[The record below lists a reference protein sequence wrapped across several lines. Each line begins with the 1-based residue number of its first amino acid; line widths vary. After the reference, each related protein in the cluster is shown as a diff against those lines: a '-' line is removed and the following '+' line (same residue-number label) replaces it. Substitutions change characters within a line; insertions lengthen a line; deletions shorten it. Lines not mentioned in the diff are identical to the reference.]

1 MSDPL
6 AARTDSMA
14 PEGARRLAA
23 VVQPGRECAPGD
35 LLPVLWQWAYFP
47 ELEPNEALGGDGHP
61 RRHDEWVERFPRR
74 MAGGGRAK
82 RLAPFVI
89 GEPAQ
94 RRSELVR
101 ARERE
106 GRQGGLVICDWLHT
120 YSQGGAQVLE
130 EVQTVIYRP
139 PRGPAPSGD
148 EAPPPKVSEPD
159 QRAWELMRHLEFDPV
174 MLFRFSAATWNSHR
188 IHYDRPFA
196 TQEEGYAGLLVH
208 GPLLTVLLAREAE
221 GVLGELE
228 EVDFRLQAPTF
239 DTQSVDVFVHQ
250 VNETSC
256 QVEARK
262 DDGTVAVSLSAVSL
276 SGGKDG
282 SRSSA

>member
-1 MSDPL
+1 
-6 AARTDSMA
+6 MA

-23 VVQPGRECAPGD
+23 VVQPGRQCAPGD
-35 LLPVLWQWAYFP
+35 LLPLLWQWAYFP
-47 ELEPNEALGGDGHP
+47 ELVANEDLGGDGHP
-61 RRHDEWVERFPRR
+61 VRHDEWVERFPRR

-82 RLAPFVI
+82 WLAPFVI

-106 GRQGGLVICDWLHT
+106 GRQGGLVICDWLHI
-120 YSQGGAQVLE
+120 YYQGEVQVLE

-139 PRGPAPSGD
+139 LREAEPSGN
-148 EAPPPKVSEPD
+148 EAPPPRPSEPD
-159 QRAWELMRHLEFDPV
+159 QRAWELVRHLEFDPV
-174 MLFRFSAATWNSHR
+174 QLFRFSAATWNSHR

-196 TQEEGYAGLLVH
+196 TGQEGYAGLLVH
-208 GPLLTVLLAREAE
+208 GPLLTMLLAREAE
-221 GVLGELE
+221 GVLGELG
-228 EVDFRLQAPTF
+228 EVEFRLQAPTF
-239 DTQSVDVFVHQ
+239 DTEAVDVFVHEI
-250 VNETSC
+250 NETSC

-262 DDGTVAVSLSAVSL
+262 DDGMVAVSLSAVSL
-276 SGGKDG
+276 SASKNA

>member
-1 MSDPL
+1 
-6 AARTDSMA
+6 
-14 PEGARRLAA
+14 
-23 VVQPGRECAPGD
+23 V
-35 LLPVLWQWAYFP
+35 
-47 ELEPNEALGGDGHP
+47 
-61 RRHDEWVERFPRR
+61 
-74 MAGGGRAK
+74 
-82 RLAPFVI
+82 
-89 GEPAQ
+89 
-94 RRSELVR
+94 
-101 ARERE
+101 
-106 GRQGGLVICDWLHT
+106 
-120 YSQGGAQVLE
+120 
-130 EVQTVIYRP
+130 
-139 PRGPAPSGD
+139 
-148 EAPPPKVSEPD
+148 
-159 QRAWELMRHLEFDPV
+159 RHLEFDPV

-250 VNETSC
+250 ANETSC

-262 DDGTVAVSLSAVSL
+262 DDGTVAVSLSAGSF

>member
-1 MSDPL
+1 MADPL
-6 AARTDSMA
+6 IARADSMA
-14 PEGARRLAA
+14 PEAARRLAA

-61 RRHDEWVERFPRR
+61 LRHDEWVERFPRR

-89 GEPAQ
+89 GEPAE

-130 EVQTVIYRP
+130 EIQTVIYRP
-139 PRGPAPSGD
+139 PRGAAPASD
-148 EAPPPKVSEPD
+148 VAPPLITNEPD
-159 QRAWELMRHLEFDPV
+159 QRAWDFVRRLEFNPV

-188 IHYDRPFA
+188 IHFARPLA

-221 GVLGELE
+221 GVIGELE

-250 VNETSC
+250 VDETSC

-276 SGGKDG
+276 PAGKDVPR
-282 SRSSA
+282 SRA